1 MSPDVIM
8 ERRRHQRHEL
18 AAPVRYEW
26 ELPDGTVRQETGITR
41 DFSAGGIFVISDDF
55 PPVGSQVQFEVD
67 LEASSLVSAV
77 NVRAKGL
84 VNRVEASDGAGGA
97 GGFAI
102 SARRMRLEKPTLP
115 AS

>member
-1 MSPDVIM
+1 M

-26 ELPDGTVRQETGITR
+26 ELPDGTVRQATGITR
-41 DFSAGGIFVISDDF
+41 DFSAGGLFVIGDDF
-55 PPVGSQVQFEVD
+55 PPVGTQGEFEVD
-67 LEASSLVSAV
+67 LEASSLFSAV

-84 VNRVEASDGAGGA
+84 INRVEASDAAGGV
-97 GGFAI
+97 GGFGV